1 MAVIP
6 SIAVTK
12 WRALSLKR
20 LGYMTE
26 LQRTGRW
33 QRMYASQDAFEAAL
47 RLADADAAK
56 WHSIENDQGTTDNQP
71 SQATP
76 LDG

>member
-6 SIAVTK
+6 STAVTK

-20 LGYMTE
+20 LGYMAE

-33 QRMYASQDAFEAAL
+33 RHQYASQDAFEAAL
-47 RLADADAAK
+47 WLADADAAK
-56 WHSIENDQGTTDNQP
+56 WQTIEGIQGTTDNQP
-71 SQATP
+71 SQAAP
-76 LDG
+76 LRG